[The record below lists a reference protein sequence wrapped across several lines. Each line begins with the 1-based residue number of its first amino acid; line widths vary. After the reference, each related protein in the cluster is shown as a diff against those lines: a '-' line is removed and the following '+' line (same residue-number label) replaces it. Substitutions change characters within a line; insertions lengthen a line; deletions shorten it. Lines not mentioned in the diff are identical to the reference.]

1 MSETN
6 LIIFQSRGNKRLF
19 EVNVCMHVM
28 FATHS
33 LRACFLVNLITNY
46 IENVCVRVHNVYN
59 FLYTKILNF
68 DPLFDNFRQLA
79 SLFALKSFQKDLCW
93 GMHEMEKKCAPKN

>member
-1 MSETN
+1 M
-6 LIIFQSRGNKRLF
+6 
-19 EVNVCMHVM
+19 CMCM
-28 FATHS
+28 ASNTFTPRMLS
-33 LRACFLVNLITNY
+33 CEFTNY

-79 SLFALKSFQKDLCW
+79 SLFALKSFQKDLCR
-93 GMHEMEKKCAPKN
+93 GMHEMEKNVPPKTDPKIEHTAVIDRKE